1 MLTLTRTLTGMTEER
16 AARLRG
22 LLLRQLVRLRL
33 GPSGEPVVRH
43 LFLVP
48 PAPGGTRYTLYEA
61 PQTLVDAPLHEVQ
74 GRALSELLTAR
85 GDPRL
90 LPAAGG
96 RWEGVDPGRRGVYVG
111 TCARFGGSGAATTIT
126 RLVDHTAAVI
136 VVDETHR
143 PVDLRSTKDL
153 VLADR
158 HVPASPAVPGL
169 GEPAFLLIDS
179 LVGYLRATRPA
190 PGPALPG

>member
-1 MLTLTRTLTGMTEER
+1 MLTLTRTLTGMPEEP

-22 LLLRQLVRLRL
+22 LLLRQLVRLRQ
-33 GPSGEPVVRH
+33 GPLAEPAVRH

-61 PQTLVDAPLHEVQ
+61 VQPLVDAPLHQVQ

-90 LPAAGG
+90 VAGADQ
-96 RWEGVDPGRRGVYVG
+96 RWQRVDPARRGVFVG
-111 TCARFGGSGAATTIT
+111 TTARFGGTGRATTIA
-126 RLVDHTAAVI
+126 RLVDHTAVLI
-136 VVDETHR
+136 VVDEKHQ
-143 PVDLRSTKDL
+143 PVDVRSTKDL

-158 HVPASPAVPGL
+158 HVPAVATVPGL
-169 GEPAFLLIDS
+169 GEPPFLLVDA
-179 LVGYLRATRPA
+179 LVAYLRT
-190 PGPALPG
+190 GS